1 MRHVFLVIVMLAT
14 ASGFGQMPAQTQS
27 AQTQSAQPQ
36 AVQTQPPSETT
47 PSVPPSAPPAQ
58 TAKKG
63 CLAVKSIG
71 SHAVRNIMLFGVAGA
86 IVSKQ
91 QYAVVDSIGYPA
103 RVGEKLHGADLQ
115 AISNATKV
123 VVLDKHYSPADLH
136 EACQ

>member
-1 MRHVFLVIVMLAT
+1 MRHLLFVIVMLAT
-14 ASGFGQMPAQTQS
+14 AGGFAQLS
-27 AQTQSAQPQ
+27 AQTQSA
-36 AVQTQPPSETT
+36 SEANL
-47 PSVPPSAPPAQ
+47 SVPQSGPPAQ

-103 RVGEKLHGADLQ
+103 RVGEKLHGSDLQ

-123 VVLDKHYSPADLH
+123 VVLDKHYTPADLH